1 MCWLILANS
10 LSSIKAGDSTSL
22 HALFDE
28 EMTNRLKRRVMPRRQ
43 SSLRRKI
50 IILAITALVT
60 FVIATRTIGSVP
72 EEREQH
78 FFHLRGG
85 STNKNKNLVW
95 VHSDSQPFNER
106 SIATQA
112 THLIVVAG
120 HSVLISGDVENAA
133 RDDSVWWL
141 YDYQR
146 NRGLPQAIV
155 SHIQAGIKLA
165 LEDEKSLLVFSGGET
180 RSQTGPE
187 TEGGSYFRVADS
199 LHLWYGRDVFSGGG
213 ETAATN
219 EASTVRARTT
229 TEEYATDSFENLLFS
244 ICRFREVTGAYPTK
258 ISVVSFSFKQQ
269 RFETLHAGALQW
281 PSNRFRYVGVDP
293 PSSTGFNLEESSEGE
308 RKNSLVPFQTD
319 PYGCHTDTLQQ
330 KRKERNPFQRT
341 APYPLTC
348 PEMKELLKWCGPDLI
363 SKTQVPWGAL

>member
-1 MCWLILANS
+1 M
-10 LSSIKAGDSTSL
+10 
-22 HALFDE
+22 
-28 EMTNRLKRRVMPRRQ
+28 EMTNRLKRRVTRRRQ
-43 SSLRRKI
+43 SSSRAK
-50 IILAITALVT
+50 IILAIFALFI
-60 FVIATRTIGSVP
+60 FVIGTRTIGLVSD
-72 EEREQH
+72 EQERQ
-78 FFHLRGG
+78 FVHLRGG
-85 STNKNKNLVW
+85 SNSKKKSLVW
-95 VHSDSQPFNER
+95 VHSDSQAFNDR
-106 SIATQA
+106 SLASQA
-112 THLIVVAG
+112 THLIIVAG

-133 RDDSVWWL
+133 HDDSVWWL

-187 TEGGSYFRVADS
+187 TEGGSYFRVADA
-199 LHLWYGRDVFSGGG
+199 LHLWHGRDVFSDG
-213 ETAATN
+213 ETAAIN

-258 ISVVSFSFKQQ
+258 ISVVSFTFKKQ

-281 PSNRFRYVGVDP
+281 SVNRFHYVGVDP
-293 PSSTGFNLEESSEGE
+293 PASTGFNLKISSEGE

-319 PYGCHTDTLQQ
+319 PYGCHTDILQQ
-330 KRKERNPFQRT
+330 KRKERNPYQRT

-363 SKTQVPWGAL
+363 SKSQVPWGTM

>member
-1 MCWLILANS
+1 
-10 LSSIKAGDSTSL
+10 
-22 HALFDE
+22 
-28 EMTNRLKRRVMPRRQ
+28 MTNRLKRRVMRRRQ
-43 SSLRRKI
+43 SSLQGKI
-50 IILAITALVT
+50 TLALSALVI
-60 FVIATRTIGSVP
+60 FGIATRTIGIGSVQ
-72 EEREQH
+72 EEKGQQ

-85 STNKNKNLVW
+85 SNNKNKNLVW
-95 VHSDSQPFNER
+95 VHSDSQAFNER

-199 LHLWYGRDVFSGGG
+199 LHLWHGRDVFSGED

-244 ICRFREVTGAYPTK
+244 ICRFHEVTGAYPTR

-281 PSNRFRYVGVDP
+281 PRTRFSYIGVDP
-293 PSSTGFNLEESSEGE
+293 PSSTGFNLAEASDGE

-319 PYGCHTDTLQQ
+319 PYGCHTDILQQ

-348 PEMKELLKWCGPDLI
+348 PEMKELLKWCGPELI
-363 SKTQVPWGAL
+363 SKSQVPWGAL